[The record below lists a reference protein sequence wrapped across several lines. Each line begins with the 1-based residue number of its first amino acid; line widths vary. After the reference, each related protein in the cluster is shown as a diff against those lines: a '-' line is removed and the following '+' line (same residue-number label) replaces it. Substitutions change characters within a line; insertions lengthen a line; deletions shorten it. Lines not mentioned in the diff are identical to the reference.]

1 MERREWSVLG
11 WNCCLG
17 WNFFYNGFICGVDG
31 GEEMW
36 RKVSGKRGLV
46 VFLGCEE
53 KEYIYL
59 MGKVQ

>member
-1 MERREWSVLG
+1 MW
-11 WNCCLG
+11 
-17 WNFFYNGFICGVDG
+17 VDG

-36 RKVSGKRGLV
+36 RKVSDQRGLV